1 LPDDFLVKVDRA
13 SMAHSLEVRA
23 PMLDHRL
30 IEFCFSQVPD
40 DWKVKDGESRR
51 LQRMLAQK
59 WLPSDLDTKRKQGFS
74 IPVNEWLR
82 AQSES
87 ALMDRMA
94 SLPDSINMDEVR
106 SLVRGH
112 LAGRANGGRLFSL
125 IMLSLAMRN
134 IPT

>member
-1 LPDDFLVKVDRA
+1 
-13 SMAHSLEVRA
+13 
-23 PMLDHRL
+23 
-30 IEFCFSQVPD
+30 
-40 DWKVKDGESRR
+40 
-51 LQRMLAQK
+51 
-59 WLPSDLDTKRKQGFS
+59 
-74 IPVNEWLR
+74 
-82 AQSES
+82 
-87 ALMDRMA
+87 MA